1 MPVEQT
7 DQIDYIGIEN
17 STGNV
22 VLTISDGLDWADSPA
37 HLAKLQEK
45 LNCYLRFYESG
56 EIFESYPAAKGRSVA
71 IQVVTK
77 HDLSAEAITFM
88 EKAKETIEG
97 AGIISLKWKRAAK
110 G

>member
-1 MPVEQT
+1 MAVEQT

-17 STGNV
+17 STGDV
-22 VLTISDGLDWADSPA
+22 VLTISDGLDWADPPS

-56 EIFESYPAAKGRSVA
+56 EVFESYPAARGRRIA

-77 HDLSAEAITFM
+77 HDLSAEALAFM
-88 EKAKETIEG
+88 EKAKKAIEG
-97 AGIISLKWKRAAK
+97 AGIVSFKWKRI